1 MVLLTA
7 SHDRD
12 ARHAPVA
19 GPILRYIFL
28 ALPPSRRAARKN
40 AEHRSL
46 ATARILLSKSIHH
59 RMETPMNSMT
69 STKGAS
75 LRPGRVG
82 RSAIFAMGAA
92 AALASAPATS
102 QRGDR
107 DADEPRDCIT
117 LMEID
122 RTRVADDDT
131 ILFYMRGGDVYR
143 NELPNRCPTLEFEER
158 FMYRVTTG
166 RLCSIDVIT
175 VIDDVGFGF
184 MPGASCG
191 LGEFEPISEEEA
203 DELTEE
209 RRDGRNRNRN

>member
-1 MVLLTA
+1 
-7 SHDRD
+7 
-12 ARHAPVA
+12 
-19 GPILRYIFL
+19 
-28 ALPPSRRAARKN
+28 
-40 AEHRSL
+40 
-46 ATARILLSKSIHH
+46 
-59 RMETPMNSMT
+59 MNPMT
-69 STKGAS
+69 STRDPA
-75 LRPGRVG
+75 LQPRRLG
-82 RSAIFAMGAA
+82 RSAMFAIGAA
-92 AALASAPATS
+92 TALASAPATS

-107 DADEPRDCIT
+107 DADEARDCIT

-143 NELPNRCPTLEFEER
+143 NELPNRCPTLDFEER

-166 RLCSIDVIT
+166 RLCSVDVIT

-184 MPGASCG
+184 TPGASCG

-209 RRDGRNRNRN
+209 RRNRRDRDRD